1 MQDKGRFSVLLPVR
15 NVLGVFLV
23 DPYPCLDTAL
33 FCPGLEKEVK
43 LFSPRTSP
51 SELFTREMAHRT
63 RSSDRRMTPQHPA
76 IGEIFSLDSMGFEPG
91 AEWTWRLNYTLVSK
105 ESITFRMRQNIWD
118 SNAALCFG
126 LHPSELLTQAPGT
139 CIKLTSKYFFLLQP
153 NAGRKLYYWNFQKL
167 LQCQRLYSVI
177 LQCWTILLCFLL
189 DTDLSWHIPIHIS
202 LSCLQ
207 ITSTFI
213 FI

>member
-1 MQDKGRFSVLLPVR
+1 MSRHSTSLLSWSWKTNCAVLEHLPQNYSPETWLAGPGQVTGGWHCSPLQLVKYSLSDSV
-15 NVLGVFLV
+15 
-23 DPYPCLDTAL
+23 
-33 FCPGLEKEVK
+33 
-43 LFSPRTSP
+43 
-51 SELFTREMAHRT
+51 
-63 RSSDRRMTPQHPA
+63 
-76 IGEIFSLDSMGFEPG
+76 GFEPG

-105 ESITFRMRQNIWD
+105 ESITFRTRQNIWD

-126 LHPSELLTQAPGT
+126 FHPSELLIQAPGT
-139 CIKLTSKYFFLLQP
+139 CIKLTSKYFLLLQP
-153 NAGRKLYYWNFQKL
+153 NAGHKLYYWNFQKL

-177 LQCWTILLCFLL
+177 LQCWTILLRFSL
-189 DTDLSWHIPIHIS
+189 DTDLSRHIPIHIS